1 MNKVKCCEHPDCNN
15 SATHSICEPHIN
27 LILQK
32 ENVVEQCA
40 GCGKLVAVLQRPE
53 EIKEKYVH
61 CLVCRSCTGS
71 KADEKKIFI
80 GYPLSGRVV
89 KGEPNDNNQGS

>member
-1 MNKVKCCEHPDCNN
+1 MKKLKCEHPDCNN

-40 GCGKLVAVLQRPE
+40 GCGRFVAVLQRPE
-53 EIKEKYVH
+53 HITQKYVH

-71 KADEKKIFI
+71 REDEKKIFI
-80 GYPLSGRVV
+80 NYPLSGRVV
-89 KGEPNDNNQGS
+89 KGESDDNNQCT